1 MDRLLST
8 IPPLHAGTVDP
19 TGWLHSDWN
28 PEISTFVGVGAVVAL
43 YVVWTGS
50 KNRTSKGK
58 EIHPVGRG
66 QRWAFGGS
74 CAALLIALNPPLE
87 DWAEHYLL
95 VMHMVQHLILIFVVA
110 PLLVLG
116 TPGWLLRKLV
126 GRRSLLG
133 AGFALTR
140 PAAAILL
147 SNLVMVAWHIPAMY
161 DAALTSLPI
170 HVVQHLTFLVT
181 AMLAWWPVMGR
192 MEEWP
197 ALSPLSACVYLFLV
211 GIPSGIVGAFITFA
225 APGLYTVYPDAVRIW
240 GLDLETD
247 QLLAGLLMWVV
258 TPLFYLLA
266 LTIVFFRWSA
276 REDAAEQ
283 RGRRGGRH
291 TPAPRPA
298 QS

>member
-1 MDRLLST
+1 MLPL
-8 IPPLHAGTVDP
+8 LHAGGADP
-19 TGWLHSDWN
+19 SGWLHSDWE
-28 PEISTFVGVGAVVAL
+28 PQLSTFVGVGVLAAL

-50 KNRTSKGK
+50 KNRTSKGT
-58 EIHPVGRG
+58 EIHPVTRG
-66 QRWAFGGS
+66 QRWAFGGA

-110 PLLVLG
+110 PLFILG
-116 TPGWLLRKLV
+116 TPEWLLRKLV
-126 GRRSLLG
+126 GRGPLLS

-140 PAAAILL
+140 PAAAFLI
-147 SNLVMVAWHIPAMY
+147 SNLVMVAWHIPALY
-161 DAALTSLPI
+161 DSALTSLPVHI
-170 HVVQHLTFLVT
+170 LQHLTFLVT

-197 ALSPLSACVYLFLV
+197 ALAPLSACLYLFAI
-211 GIPSGIVGAFITFA
+211 GFPSGIVGAFITFA

-240 GLDLETD
+240 GISLETD

-266 LTIVFFRWSA
+266 LTVVFFRWTS

-283 RGRRGGRH
+283 RGRRA
-291 TPAPRPA
+291 PAPRPA
-298 QS
+298 RS